1 MVPEESRVRLV
12 VYSVLGAV
20 VEELVDQEVRAGIHE
35 AWWDARGHASGVY
48 FIRMEATRLTGER
61 IFMSSRR
68 AVLVK

>member
-1 MVPEESRVRLV
+1 

-35 AWWDARGHASGVY
+35 ARWDARGHASGVY
-48 FIRMEATRLTGER
+48 FIRMEASRLTGER
-61 IFMSSRR
+61 MFTSFRR